1 MDKHRLSLLVFL
13 VLAFVGATS
22 LFFIR
27 AWSEGQTRFR
37 SGLPI
42 PRNILPES
50 MLTEAELNGGV
61 PVAPAIRSTDPVLY
75 GNASSPIS
83 LIVFGDL
90 QSDLTRQQAE
100 AIQVAIK
107 SVDPKNQ
114 YIGVIWRDLP
124 GAEHSKATI
133 AAIAGRCANAQG
145 KFKKMH
151 DLILTEAET
160 YDDLEFL
167 RFARRA
173 SLDEPKFTLCVRDKA
188 NSFYLER
195 DIEEAQNKSISKIP
209 TIFINGEV
217 LEGYTDAQTLIVTL
231 RSAIRSLESAK

>member
-1 MDKHRLSLLVFL
+1 MDKHRLLLLVLL
-13 VLAFVGATS
+13 VLTFVGATS
-22 LFFIR
+22 LFFVR
-27 AWSEGQTRFR
+27 TWSESQTRFR

-42 PRNILPES
+42 PRNILPDS
-50 MLTEAELNGGV
+50 MLTESELNGDM
-61 PVAPAIRSTDPVLY
+61 PVAPTIRPTDPVLY
-75 GNASSPIS
+75 GSVSSPVS

-90 QSDLTRQQAE
+90 QSDLTLQQAE
-100 AIQVAIK
+100 AIDTAIK

-124 GAEHSKATI
+124 GTDHSKAII

-151 DLILTEAET
+151 DLILTEGET

-167 RFARRA
+167 RFARRIGI
-173 SLDEPKFTLCVRDKA
+173 DEPKFTLCVRDKA

-209 TIFINGEV
+209 TIFINGQV
-217 LEGYTDAQTLIVTL
+217 MEGYADAQTLIATL
-231 RSAIRSLESAK
+231 RSEIRSLENTK